1 MADFKRYMTDMS
13 HDELMEACRR
23 IRHVALDMDGTIYL
37 GSQLFPFT
45 KPFLQS
51 LAENGIRY
59 SFLTNNPTKVLP
71 IILTSCIGLALMRLP
86 MRYIQQLWLLSIIS
100 VRIILR

>member
-45 KPFLQS
+45 KPFF
-51 LAENGIRY
+51 AI
-59 SFLTNNPTKVLP
+59 
-71 IILTSCIGLALMRLP
+71 SCRKWHQIFF
-86 MRYIQQLWLLSIIS
+86 SH
-100 VRIILR
+100 